1 MMYILLPILIPVFIS
16 LIITRLSIAS
26 QSSRARIK
34 QLEKESHATGH
45 QKLADILAELE
56 REMEEVVVDLID
68 NNNNSP
74 TDLSSPASISSS
86 SSSRAHPIITAN
98 HKKIVNW
105 LNVIPIKKE
114 VAYFPGVRNSHA
126 MVVCRDIKRFEFHR
140 KGEGVLRHWANSF
153 IL

>member
-1 MMYILLPILIPVFIS
+1 MIYILLPILIPVFLS
-16 LIITRLSIAS
+16 LVITRLSIAS

-56 REMEEVVVDLID
+56 REMEEVVVD
-68 NNNNSP
+68 P
-74 TDLSSPASISSS
+74 THLSSSLSQASI
-86 SSSRAHPIITAN
+86 SSRAHPIITAN

-105 LNVIPIKKE
+105 LNVLPIKKE

-126 MVVCRDIKRFEFHR
+126 MVVCRDVKRFEFHR